1 MSMKVSR
8 VEGLLF
14 KAEFGGHEILA
25 GKIDEE
31 HEPTGMSPGAVMV
44 AGLGLC
50 TASRTIEQMMNRG
63 WKAKGLELTV
73 QTKYNKDMNRAS
85 SFEIGINLE
94 ADLTEEQRQEIL
106 YEAKRCF
113 VGNTIKSMP
122 EFSYTLN
129 LV

>member
-8 VEGLLF
+8 VAGLLF
-14 KAEFGGHEILA
+14 KAEMGGHEILA
-25 GKIDEE
+25 GRIDED
-31 HEPTGMSPGAVMV
+31 HEPAVMSPGAVMV

-50 TASRTIEQMMNRG
+50 TASRTIEQMMKRG
-63 WKAKGLELTV
+63 WEAKGLELTLK
-73 QTKYNKDMNRAS
+73 TKYDKGMNRAS
-85 SFEIGINLE
+85 SFEIDINLE

-106 YEAKRCF
+106 YEATRCF
-113 VGNTIKSMP
+113 VGNTIKSTP